1 MHIKSEHSVTKPEF
15 TCLLKDE
22 IIIVELPWKPGHPK
36 AIIVES

>member
-1 MHIKSEHSVTKPEF
+1 MKSDHSVTKPES

-22 IIIVELPWKPGHPK
+22 IIIVELPWKLGHSK